1 VTSDTTAAERADA
14 LVLGGQSDW
23 FLPSKDELNQ
33 MYINLHSAS
42 TPLGGFSTDD
52 YWSSSETVAPTTFAV
67 LFADAQNFV
76 GGGQNNGGKTNMYYV
91 RPVRAF

>member
-1 VTSDTTAAERADA
+1 VTSDITAAELADA

-42 TPLGGFSTDD
+42 TPLGGFSTDY
-52 YWSSSETVAPTTFAV
+52 YWSSSEFDDDFAWYQGFSNGYQTFNTKYSTTA
-67 LFADAQNFV
+67 
-76 GGGQNNGGKTNMYYV
+76 YV

>member
-1 VTSDTTAAERADA
+1 VNGCETSDVTAAERAYD

-42 TPLGGFSTDD
+42 TPLGGFSTTSY
-52 YWSSSETVAPTTFAV
+52 YWSSSEFAA
-67 LFADAQNFV
+67 LFADGQNFAD
-76 GGGQNNGGKTNMYYV
+76 GGQNNAGKTNLYRV

>member
-1 VTSDTTAAERADA
+1 VTGCVTSDITAAERADA

-42 TPLGGFSTDD
+42 TPLGGFSAGY
-52 YWSSSETVAPTTFAV
+52 YWSSSEFDGNLAWCQVFAFGSQFNRNK
-67 LFADAQNFV
+67 LN
-76 GGGQNNGGKTNMYYV
+76 TYYV

>member
-1 VTSDTTAAERADA
+1 VTSDVTAAELADA

-23 FLPSKDELNQ
+23 FLPSKDELDQ

-42 TPLGGFSTDD
+42 TPLGGFSADY
-52 YWSSSETVAPTTFAV
+52 YWSSSEIGGNVAWLQDFLDGTQPNSNKG
-67 LFADAQNFV
+67 DSH
-76 GGGQNNGGKTNMYYV
+76 YV

>member
-1 VTSDTTAAERADA
+1 VNYCETSDFTAAERAYA

-23 FLPSKDELNQ
+23 FLPSKDELDQ

-42 TPLGGFSTDD
+42 TPLGGFSTGS
-52 YWSSSETVAPTTFAV
+52 YWSSSEFDGGLAWY
-67 LFADAQNFV
+67 QNF
-76 GGGQNNGGKTNMYYV
+76 NGGNQNDGYKGLTYSV

>member
-1 VTSDTTAAERADA
+1 VNGCETSDITAAERAYD

-23 FLPSKDELNQ
+23 FLPSKDELDQ

-42 TPLGGFSTDD
+42 TPLGGFSAGS
-52 YWSSSETVAPTTFAV
+52 YWSSSEVADGNAWGQFFNV
-67 LFADAQNFV
+67 GYQND
-76 GGGQNNGGKTNMYYV
+76 NGKGATDYV

>member
-1 VTSDTTAAERADA
+1 VTSDITAAERAYD

-33 MYINLHSAS
+33 MYINLHNAS
-42 TPLGGFSTDD
+42 TPLGGFSTDH
-52 YWSSSETVAPTTFAV
+52 YWSSSDSSSGNFPAAGGQ
-67 LFADAQNFV
+67 DFV
-76 GGGQNNGGKTNMYYV
+76 GGGQNDAAKTNLYYV